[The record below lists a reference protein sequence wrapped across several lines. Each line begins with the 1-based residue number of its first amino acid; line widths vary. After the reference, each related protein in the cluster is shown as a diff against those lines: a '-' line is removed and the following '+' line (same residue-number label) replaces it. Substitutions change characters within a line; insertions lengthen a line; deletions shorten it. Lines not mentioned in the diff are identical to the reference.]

1 VRPVKPRIR
10 ADRPELEHD
19 AILGEV
25 ACSFDPAVMLRAS
38 VRHTAVDPV
47 EVRRQDANRRHGRGE
62 FIMSRR
68 SFNPERPG
76 AT

>member
-1 VRPVKPRIR
+1 MTKPGALPSERFSRPIR
-10 ADRPELEHD
+10 AT
-19 AILGEV
+19 ANTG
-25 ACSFDPAVMLRAS
+25 LRAS